1 MSDRYRTRL
10 PDDIPEDGIPL
21 VPLPQD
27 QGRERLQKN
36 GNSKNPGGWNHAHEL
51 PAAEP
56 SAEPSI
62 PSQPLATPQPMAD
75 HNMPAPPP
83 PELIQNPADLM
94 PPPPPE
100 LFQAANGQAPSL
112 PPMDFE
118 PSDSPMDLALP
129 PVPGMTQG
137 FAAAQDDLTQPEP
150 QTSETSEAPNKPGAI
165 IAMRGALR
173 MPMVHSIMSL
183 NMRPD
188 VDEIAPAL
196 AMFDGLAEGEHAF
209 IRFSLRPSPPDTR
222 STLQEMLNMIVG
234 GESMSSIQNPSTA
247 NKLRR
252 WVNWVMN
259 WASFLVS
266 QDKKAESP
274 NSPRSAYRPT
284 KQRPAYQRSEEEA
297 AARKF
302 AQEKVQ
308 GGAYFDATLYIGA
321 IGKDERADA
330 LQELVGHIVEHFSAS
345 YSNIATG
352 QGWDWD
358 STDPLDAAY
367 GLMAV
372 KQDYNTI
379 LGPHELGEMMKLP
392 DQQTSVSSA
401 VKIDFGKM
409 VVRPQSPIIIADPL
423 NPPKDIIPIGEID
436 VGTSRQQAIG
446 MPIQG
451 LYTHAYICG
460 STGSGK
466 STLSEW
472 LMYGLAKNGESL
484 FCVDPHGELVDHTLE
499 NILAF
504 APERKDDIVVLDFG
518 DTEWPIAFNPLSISS
533 HSQIES
539 TVNAVRDMILKMLN
553 LNPDSAPRAVNYT
566 EQAVWALCEA
576 NLRGLDSHPNLHLT
590 LLQVPLFFTDAEFR
604 RQVMAFCTN
613 LAISETFGKDG
624 PFEKLGERQQLDHVM
639 PILRTFS
646 SLSTKD
652 SFGNVFGQS
661 ESKIDFAKWVRERK
675 IVMMKLPAI
684 TGGDSA
690 VAKFIGAMVTPMLIG
705 SLPSWG
711 HDKSLSAY
719 LIIDEFQNYAT
730 ESFKDLLAQTRK
742 YGLYAIAANQVPQDL
757 PQDVLRGIQSNTQT
771 KFCFRLDAQASR
783 MIADFIA
790 SGAKY
795 PTTDDIISMDNWW
808 AWANVSMGQTQS
820 GPFVIKGLAPPLS
833 PGYSYL
839 TDEVKAAAEE
849 KKEELLAQVL
859 NNSRLA
865 SSVQRDIATK
875 AREHHVREAL
885 TVMSQKITDR
895 MNKGGWEGTGMRPE
909 EEAWDSANWDWNA

>member
-1 MSDRYRTRL
+1 MMSDRSRTNL
-10 PDDIPEDGIPL
+10 PPDIPEDELPL

-27 QGRERLQKN
+27 QGRDRVHQN
-36 GNSKNPGGWNHAHEL
+36 GKSPGGWGIQVDSSHR
-51 PAAEP
+51 AAPQSLAEFPQQPTSPFDYNNGLVNGSGAP
-56 SAEPSI
+56 SAPFGEFESG
-62 PSQPLATPQPMAD
+62 SED
-75 HNMPAPPP
+75 
-83 PELIQNPADLM
+83 NPAVPL
-94 PPPPPE
+94 PPLPGMNATESVDHQDHAIQSSEDAPE
-100 LFQAANGQAPSL
+100 EQAP
-112 PPMDFE
+112 
-118 PSDSPMDLALP
+118 
-129 PVPGMTQG
+129 T
-137 FAAAQDDLTQPEP
+137 
-150 QTSETSEAPNKPGAI
+150 KPGSI
-165 IAMRGALR
+165 VAMRGKLC

-188 VDEIAPAL
+188 VDEISPAL
-196 AMFDGLAEGEHAF
+196 AMFDGLSEGEHAF
-209 IRFSLRPSPPDTR
+209 IRFSLRPAPPDTR
-222 STLQEMLNMIVG
+222 SVLQEMLNMIVG
-234 GESMSSIQNPSTA
+234 GEPFSKIQNPSTR

-252 WVNWVMN
+252 WVDWTMN
-259 WASFLVS
+259 WMNFLVS
-266 QDKKAESP
+266 QDKRAEAP
-274 NSPRSAYRPT
+274 NSPRSSYRPT

-308 GGAYFDATLYIGA
+308 GGAYFDSTLYIGA
-321 IGKDERADA
+321 IGSEARAEY
-330 LQELVGHIVEHFSAS
+330 LQELVAHIVEHFSAS

-352 QGWDWD
+352 QGWEWD
-358 STDPLDAAY
+358 STHPLDAAY
-367 GLMAV
+367 GLMGV

-401 VKIDFGKM
+401 IKIDFGKM
-409 VVRPQSPIIIADPL
+409 VVRPQAPIVVHDPL
-423 NPPKDIIPIGEID
+423 NPPKDIIPVGEID

-460 STGSGK
+460 TTGSGK
-466 STLSEW
+466 STLLEW
-472 LMYGLAKNGESL
+472 LMYGLAKNGESI
-484 FCVDPHGELVDHTLE
+484 FCVDPHGELVDHVLE
-499 NILAF
+499 NVLAF

-533 HSQIES
+533 HSQIEA

-576 NLRGLDSHPNLHLT
+576 NLRGLDAHPGLHLT
-590 LLQVPLFFTDAEFR
+590 LLQVPLFFTDAAFR
-604 RQVMAFCTN
+604 RAVMEFCTN
-613 LAISETFGKDG
+613 LAICETFAEDG
-624 PFEKLGERQQLDHVM
+624 PYEKLGERQQLDHVM
-639 PILRTFS
+639 PILRTFA

-705 SLPSWG
+705 SLPSWA
-711 HDKSLSAY
+711 HDKDLSAY
-719 LIIDEFQNYAT
+719 LVIDEFQNYAT

-790 SGAKY
+790 SGHKY

-808 AWANVSMGQTQS
+808 AWANVKMGQAQS

-833 PGYSYL
+833 PGY
-839 TDEVKAAAEE
+839 TQIPDENKAVGQ
-849 KKEELLAQVL
+849 KNLDTLLPQVL
-859 NNSRLA
+859 DNSRLS
-865 SSVQRDIATK
+865 SSVPRDQAWK
-875 AREHHVREAL
+875 ARQHHVAEAI
-885 TVMSQKITDR
+885 TVMMQKIQDR
-895 MNKGGWEGTGMRPE
+895 AAGGGYQGAGMRPE